1 MQWILGLRDQA
12 RVCALGAQAPASGE
26 GRLSA
31 KNGALGRAP
40 ALAIHAAS
48 RGITALAVAPDGMRV
63 ATAGRDGVL
72 RVHDLA
78 TGALITGFMAWRF
91 AC

>member
-1 MQWILGLRDQA
+1 MP
-12 RVCALGAQAPASGE
+12 RVQVPATAE

-48 RGITALAVAPDGMRV
+48 RGITALAIAPDGMRV

-78 TGALITGFMAWRF
+78 SGALITGFKVW
-91 AC
+91 